1 MRNLTKTCEQ
11 RQPLRNP
18 FFQKARGGFN
28 KCQYTWCIQ
37 FQVLSLATYCIS
49 TYGSRPK
56 THARLLVSEWHLQIW
71 MCMFCC
77 SGERPRKGGVRFAKG
92 LNTII
97 YKPISK
103 RKPDHN
109 LMSRFCWG
117 AKGRERFAKA
127 RRKGVFGYHNF
138 GQPPCTVFCSCFLM
152 FIQVPG
158 GEMATS
164 MMILMRVSGM

>member
-1 MRNLTKTCEQ
+1 
-11 RQPLRNP
+11 
-18 FFQKARGGFN
+18 
-28 KCQYTWCIQ
+28 
-37 FQVLSLATYCIS
+37 
-49 TYGSRPK
+49 
-56 THARLLVSEWHLQIW
+56 
-71 MCMFCC
+71 MFCC

-127 RRKGVFGYHNF
+127 RLPYKAFSG
-138 GQPPCTVFCSCFLM
+138 T
-152 FIQVPG
+152 I
-158 GEMATS
+158 
-164 MMILMRVSGM
+164 ILDNPHIYIYIYTYPLVI